1 MIIRRSTIRS
11 ALLLQLSIFSLV
23 QSKATETHTK
33 EHSLRLAQL
42 DALPNVPSLDP
53 IPAPT
58 LSDVDTDKDGDGEDQ
73 DDGDTT
79 VTITVVATK
88 DPETETIQPR
98 AQASSDDQEDAD
110 ADEEEDDDDDE
121 EEEAEEEE
129 AETAA
134 EQEEEQDTTIELTHT
149 NSIYIITAASFKQQ
163 QTTIPTIMTTAT
175 ATASPQASSSS
186 SNSNTTIQFT
196 NTSDPLVQYDLEC
209 KADDV
214 YCAKVSK
221 AVGSAIDEFTRVINV
236 KNSLL
241 IKVMYY
247 SFCEKTCANDTFG
260 WGSPT
265 SQFTLPFEDGADLN
279 YVYPQALAK
288 QLAPYSSTSVW
299 SKYDIEIEINHDA
312 YMNAT
317 DIEQAISDGWNRTG
331 TPPNGKYW
339 FYNDTN
345 AQGTVRE
352 IASHQVDFR
361 YVVLH
366 ELLHGLGFLSS
377 WAAYFWTDASPFRTL
392 VDGVI
397 DPIELQLVTPG
408 PYWFI
413 NQDTGPAYV
422 TGFQPNMI
430 FDKYLVNVD
439 TELNVTS
446 TLSLSDLAF
455 EMQDFCVQNS
465 NAFIVN
471 FIRAF
476 NKANQSTT
484 AHKLWLSMSQPETL
498 TFQFQ
503 APTVSN
509 SSYNLIPYLNQT
521 YQSMTL
527 LTGGDL
533 SSSSYEHTDPTMNRP
548 GLMISHLDDRYQN
561 TPDFLM
567 TEGYHKGKTLEQLV
581 DGYYGNIP
589 ILHYNDTASRSNS
602 TMVQMT
608 YKSPIGPGI
617 LRILDSIGY
626 STVLTRTNYTTD
638 GSVKTAKSRSS
649 CDDSNTSHGLKTS
662 PTPTSDGISVSNQ
675 KSIVLGFVV
684 GVFSLVLMMK

>member
-1 MIIRRSTIRS
+1 MIIRHSTIWS
-11 ALLLQLSIFSLV
+11 VLLLQLSLFSFI
-23 QSKATETHTK
+23 QSKTIET
-33 EHSLRLAQL
+33 EHSLQL
-42 DALPNVPSLDP
+42 VQLQNVPSLDP

-58 LSDVDTDKDGDGEDQ
+58 LSDFDDDGEDQ

-79 VTITVVATK
+79 VTITATVTLAT
-88 DPETETIQPR
+88 EMETIQPR
-98 AQASSDDQEDAD
+98 AQHSSEDQKDGHANQDQDQDAETEDSATEEEEE
-110 ADEEEDDDDDE
+110 EEEDDDDDE
-121 EEEAEEEE
+121 DEE
-129 AETAA
+129 
-134 EQEEEQDTTIELTHT
+134 QEEQDTTLEPTST
-149 NSIYIITAASFKQQ
+149 ESIYIISVASFKQQ
-163 QTTIPTIMTTAT
+163 QTTTIPTIMTTAS
-175 ATASPQASSSS
+175 ASTPAPSINHNNTS
-186 SNSNTTIQFT
+186 SNTTIQFT

-214 YCAKVSK
+214 YCDKVSK

-241 IKVMYY
+241 IKVLYY
-247 SFCEKTCANDTFG
+247 RFCENTCANDTYG

-317 DIEQAISDGWNRTG
+317 EIQQAISDGWNRTG

-339 FYNDTN
+339 FYNDTS
-345 AQGTVRE
+345 APE
-352 IASHQVDFR
+352 MASHQVDFR
-361 YVVLH
+361 YIVLH

-533 SSSSYEHTDPTMNRP
+533 SSSTYEHTDPTMNRP
-548 GLMISHLDDRYQN
+548 GLMISHLDDRYQH

-567 TEGYHKGKTLEQLV
+567 TEEYHKGKTLEQLV
-581 DGYYGNIP
+581 DAYYGNIP
-589 ILHYNDTASRSNS
+589 VLHYNETASASNS
-602 TMVQMT
+602 TMVQRT

-649 CDDSNTSHGLKTS
+649 CDDSNTSHGLKSS
-662 PTPTSDGISVSNQ
+662 PTPTSDAFSASNQ
-675 KSIVLGFVV
+675 KSIVLGSVV
-684 GVFSLVLMMK
+684 VVFSLVLMMK